1 MTQNFFFRD
10 SYSGDSLLMQKYRE
24 GHEIYNKMTAE
35 LPDERPNCEEILR
48 QINSWSLA
56 EEEFDFEND
65 FKSYSQTLNR
75 DGDELSVISILESKL
90 RIYKLEKME
99 SFFSIE
105 KYSEVPSL
113 EMLEEIE
120 NIRNEREKLSET
132 GTRIMEEVNKL
143 LLEQNFDQNTKK
155 IIGDCFKSI
164 IPNEIVSLDV
174 EKVKDQNPFSQTEQQ
189 KKCNKCLENIF
200 NQMEEEFFSEK
211 LVKVFANLFT
221 QNQSETVD
229 PNSGNVDEN
238 FISISKKKTIEKTSL
253 EILKQNIDLTIGFM
267 EKFPNHEQT
276 QKKALLMLCNY
287 RVLHSVSFDI
297 NQCVKLVVES
307 LVNFEETDMNRM
319 AIAICSILVH
329 KLSNTEKSY
338 LSSNS
343 FFMNRLIDLIK
354 IRFQYSLD
362 QDIILNFIMI
372 LLKEING
379 YQSIESIYQNSKNDK
394 IESFMS
400 IYEKIMNKME
410 DMKEKGVFEKFSD
423 GNENYNQ
430 EEIER
435 NLLIIK
441 EESLIVE
448 LLNKNREDSTAVI
461 KNLNRLY
468 KYLLI
473 HCEPRNDL
481 IDLIISLMQKHSNS
495 IDVILISTAC
505 LYSFTRDKLAEKIEK
520 NLIQNVFDATL
531 SAMEL
536 YKDDQQ
542 LYTNGLSI
550 LFNEIIL
557 QDITFDKYKCV
568 EIALNSL
575 INFENKRIIERA
587 IWICSG
593 LTTKLT
599 LYEKLNLFSKSVY
612 IETLINILR
621 ISAHSPPDEFILYYT
636 LSCLWNMTDR
646 SPELCQI
653 FLKKGGLNTYLI
665 ILNVSLEY
673 KPRVISFTILFIQI
687 IRTILNLNLDIYGS
701 KRIRV

>member
-1 MTQNFFFRD
+1 MGAVD
-10 SYSGDSLLMQKYRE
+10 K
-24 GHEIYNKMTAE
+24 
-35 LPDERPNCEEILR
+35 
-48 QINSWSLA
+48 
-56 EEEFDFEND
+56 
-65 FKSYSQTLNR
+65 
-75 DGDELSVISILESKL
+75 
-90 RIYKLEKME
+90 
-99 SFFSIE
+99 
-105 KYSEVPSL
+105 
-113 EMLEEIE
+113 
-120 NIRNEREKLSET
+120 
-132 GTRIMEEVNKL
+132 

-155 IIGDCFKSI
+155 IIGDCFKSLSL
-164 IPNEIVSLDV
+164 NEIISSDV
-174 EKVKDQNPFSQTEQQ
+174 EKVKDENLYSETEQE
-189 KKCNKCLENIF
+189 KKCNKCLKNIF
-200 NQMEEEFFSEK
+200 NQMEEEFFAEK
-211 LVKVFANLFT
+211 LVKMFVNLFT
-221 QNQSETVD
+221 QNESESVES
-229 PNSGNVDEN
+229 NSSHVDEN
-238 FISISKKKTIEKTSL
+238 FISISMKKTIEKTPL
-253 EILKQNIDLTIGFM
+253 EILKQNVDLTIDFM
-267 EKFPNHEQT
+267 EKFSNHQQI

-297 NQCVKLVVES
+297 NKCVKLVVES

-319 AIAICSILVH
+319 AIAICSILAH

-338 LSSNS
+338 LASNS
-343 FFMNRLIDLIK
+343 FFINRLIDLIK
-354 IRFQYSLD
+354 IHFQYSLD
-362 QDIILNFIMI
+362 QDIILNFIII

-410 DMKEKGVFEKFSD
+410 DMNKTGVFEKFSE

-441 EESLIVE
+441 EESLIME
-448 LLNKNREDSTAVI
+448 LLNENREDSTAVI

-468 KYLLI
+468 NYLLI

-495 IDVILISTAC
+495 IDVIRSSTLC
-505 LYSFTRDKLAEKIEK
+505 LYSLTRDKLAEKIEK

-542 LYTNGLSI
+542 LHTNGLSI
-550 LFNEIIL
+550 FANEIIL

-575 INFENKRIIERA
+575 MNFEDKGIIQRA
-587 IWICSG
+587 IGICSG

-599 LYEKLNLFSKSVY
+599 LDEKLNLFSKSVY
-612 IETLINILR
+612 IETLINIVR
-621 ISAHSPPDEFILYYT
+621 ISAHSPSDNEFVLYYT

-653 FLKKGGLNTYLI
+653 FLKKAGLNACLI

-673 KPRVISFTILFIQI
+673 NLQLFLSQFF
-687 IRTILNLNLDIYGS
+687 LF
-701 KRIRV
+701 K